1 MAEQTFRSPGF
12 FEREIDVAPVV
23 QGPTGTPAGIIG
35 TSEKGPA
42 FVPVT
47 IGTFEDFRTR
57 FGGVDPEKFGPYAV
71 REFLKH
77 RNALTY
83 LRVLGAGA
91 NDSLDDMTTT
101 KTKGTVKNAGFR
113 VNSKVEP
120 GQDSRHGG
128 TVQFIAARHYVSA
141 SESITLPMFT
151 DNSSFDTGLWAEPEY
166 VNLVRGMILT
176 PSGTRIMLLDGSG
189 QATPAHSGWLALN
202 DSARIIRTGDNKG
215 LFKLV
220 ISSSAG
226 ADFAVTDSKKG
237 IKILSCSL
245 NPSDP
250 NYLANILNTDPG
262 SFMKEQHLLYAH
274 FPVDPELAKVA
285 GGSNDVAILSGSA
298 STTSDG
304 GDTSTAFRNLY
315 GRYDT
320 RFASPT
326 TPAIISQMFGG
337 TEYDLFHFET
347 ISDGAWGNQR
357 YKLSIR
363 NLRKSDDPR
372 NLYGTFTV
380 EIRNFTDTDAA
391 PEVIESYPECN
402 LNPRSERYVAA
413 VIGDM
418 KAYYNFDAE
427 DEEERRIIVDGK
439 YPNKSTSVRV
449 VMNDAVESGMVPA
462 SALPFGFRGMEL
474 LKTSDTLTDTSTALP
489 GYGSAKAG
497 PPATQKRRLAMSIA
511 QCGLSGSILPPIPLR
526 FKVTKGEYSNTNDDG
541 VPGLPGKNE
550 VADSRFYWGV
560 QFERVPETGSISNA
574 SFKPNN
580 GSQRNELL
588 ENYAKFMGIR
598 KLDML
603 VTGSSADAFCDNKFT
618 LAKVAF
624 GNFVGASQ
632 KVTTVLVSNFT
643 ASAGQHM
650 RGAAYLRNVT
660 PDPSNYLAKDS
671 SGKLRVTLGT
681 LVNLTASVYFNRFTS
696 WAKFSTFFYGGFD
709 GLNILDVNAK
719 KMNDRS
725 ASTDTNGGANT
736 SFVSPGLVDTSG
748 NAKNIAGTGKDNNAV
763 ASYRTAVKIMT
774 DEMTVNT
781 NILALPGIRDAF
793 ITDYA
798 AQRSRD
804 YSMLMYLMDLIEYD
818 EDGNRLFDDSTAKP
832 DVQKTAEEFG
842 SRAIDN
848 SYSATYFPDVFI
860 DDPYNRRKVKV
871 PPSVP
876 AIAALAYNDKVA
888 YPWFAPAGFNRA
900 ALDMVSNVDVRL
912 NAGDRDELYD
922 TRINPIATFPREG
935 YVIFGQK
942 TLQASKSALDRVN
955 VRRLMLEVK
964 RIISNIANR
973 FVFEQN
979 TPETRSRFVGQVVP
993 LLALVQVQAGIEKF
1007 SVVMDDTNNTAEDV
1021 SANRLNGRIVVV
1033 PTRTVEFISVD
1044 FIVDTTG
1051 ASFV

>member
-23 QGPTGTPAGIIG
+23 QGPTGTPAGVIG

-77 RNALTY
+77 RNSLTY

-91 NDSLDDMTTT
+91 NDSLDDMNTT
-101 KTKGTVKNAGFR
+101 KSRGTVKNAGFALSSKSS
-113 VNSKVEP
+113 NSSID
-120 GQDSRHGG
+120 GRHQGA
-128 TVQFIAARHYVSA
+128 VQFIAARHYVSA
-141 SESITLPMFT
+141 SESVTCPMFT
-151 DNSSFDTGLWAEPEY
+151 DNGSFDTGNYTEPEY
-166 VNLVRGMILT
+166 VNLIRGMIMT
-176 PSGTRIMLLDGSG
+176 PSGTRVMVLDGSG
-189 QATPAHSGWLALN
+189 QATPAKGSFATLN
-202 DSARIIRTGDNKG
+202 DTARIIRTGDNRG
-215 LFKLV
+215 LFKIVL
-220 ISSSAG
+220 SSSDSS
-226 ADFAVTDSKKG
+226 DFAADDSRKG
-237 IKILSCSL
+237 IKILSASL
-245 NPSDP
+245 NPSSP
-250 NYLANILNTDPG
+250 FYIANILNTDP
-262 SFMKEQHLLYAH
+262 SLFLKEQHLLYAH
-274 FPVDPELAKVA
+274 FPVDPEIANVA
-285 GGSNDVAILSGSA
+285 GGANDVGILSGSA
-298 STTSDG
+298 KTSSDG
-304 GDTSTAFRNLY
+304 GLTSTAMRDLY
-315 GRYDT
+315 GRFDT
-320 RFASPT
+320 RFTTPK
-326 TPAIISQMFGG
+326 TPAIISQPFGE
-337 TEYDLFHFET
+337 TEYDLFRFET
-347 ISDGAWGNQR
+347 ISDGAWGNN
-357 YKLSIR
+357 KFKVSIR

-372 NLYGTFTV
+372 NLYGSFTV
-380 EIRNFTDTDAA
+380 EIRSFSDTDAA
-391 PEVIESYPECN
+391 PQVIESYPNCN
-402 LNPRSERYVAA
+402 LNPKSERYVAA
-413 VIGDM
+413 VIGDI

-449 VMNDAVESGMVPA
+449 VMNNAVEEGEVPA

-474 LKTSDTLTDTSTALP
+474 LKTSDTLTDRSAAL
-489 GYGSAKAG
+489 GSYGTAKAG
-497 PPATQKRRLAMSIA
+497 PPATQKRRLAHTA
-511 QCGLSGSILPPIPLR
+511 QCGLSGSILPPIPFR
-526 FKVTKGEYSNTNDDG
+526 FKVTKGQYDNTNDDG
-541 VPGLPGKNE
+541 VPGKPGKNE
-550 VADSRFYWGV
+550 VADSKFYWGV
-560 QFERVPETGSISNA
+560 KFERNPETGSIANA
-574 SFKPNN
+574 AFKPNN
-580 GSQRNELL
+580 GSKRNELI
-588 ENYAKFMGIR
+588 ENYTKFMGVN
-598 KLDML
+598 KLDL
-603 VTGSSADAFCDNKFT
+603 FVTGTSADKFCDNKFT

-650 RGAAYLRNVT
+650 RDAAYLRDGA
-660 PDPSNYLAKDS
+660 PDSSNYLIKDS
-671 SGKLRVTLGT
+671 ASKQRVTLGT
-681 LVNLTASVYFNRFTS
+681 LVNLTSSVYFNRFS
-696 WAKFSTFFYGGFD
+696 GWAKFSTFFYGGWD

-725 ASTDTNGGANT
+725 ASTDTNGGANG

-748 NAKNIAGTGKDNNAV
+748 NAKNVGGTGKDNNAV

-781 NILALPGIRDAF
+781 NILAIPGIRDAF

-798 AQRSRD
+798 AQRARD
-804 YSMLMYLMDLIEYD
+804 YSMLFYLMDLIEYD

-832 DVQKTAEEFG
+832 DVQKTSEEFSG
-842 SRAIDN
+842 RSVDN
-848 SYSATYFPDVFI
+848 NYSATYFPDIFI
-860 DDPYNRRKVKV
+860 DDPYNRRQVKV
-871 PPSVP
+871 PPSVA

-922 TRINPIATFPREG
+922 ARINPIATFPREG

-964 RIISNIANR
+964 RIVVGIANR

-993 LLALVQVQAGIEKF
+993 LLALVQAQAGIEKF
-1007 SVVMDDTNNTAEDV
+1007 SVVMDATNNTDEDV
-1021 SANRLNGRIVVV
+1021 SANRLNGKIVVV
-1033 PTRTVEFISVD
+1033 PTRTVEFIAVD

>member
-23 QGPTGTPAGIIG
+23 QGPTGTPAGVIG

-77 RNALTY
+77 RNSLTY

-91 NDSLDDMTTT
+91 NDSLDDMNTT
-101 KTKGTVKNAGFR
+101 KSRGTVKNAGFALSSKSS
-113 VNSKVEP
+113 NSSID
-120 GQDSRHGG
+120 GRHQGA
-128 TVQFIAARHYVSA
+128 VQFIAARHYVSA
-141 SESITLPMFT
+141 SESVTCPMFT
-151 DNSSFDTGLWAEPEY
+151 DNGSFDTGNYTEPEY
-166 VNLVRGMILT
+166 VNLIRGMIMT
-176 PSGTRIMLLDGSG
+176 TSGTRVMVLDGSG
-189 QATPAHSGWLALN
+189 QATPAKGSFATLN
-202 DSARIIRTGDNKG
+202 DTARIIRTGDNRG
-215 LFKLV
+215 LFKIVL
-220 ISSSAG
+220 SSSDSS
-226 ADFAVTDSKKG
+226 DFAMDDSRKG
-237 IKILSCSL
+237 IKILSASL
-245 NPSDP
+245 NPSSP
-250 NYLANILNTDPG
+250 FYIANILNTDP
-262 SFMKEQHLLYAH
+262 SLFLKEQHLLYAH
-274 FPVDPELAKVA
+274 FPVDPEIANVA
-285 GGSNDVAILSGSA
+285 GGANDVGILSGSA
-298 STTSDG
+298 KTSSDG
-304 GDTSTAFRNLY
+304 GLTSTAMRDLY
-315 GRYDT
+315 GRFDT
-320 RFASPT
+320 RFTTPK
-326 TPAIISQMFGG
+326 TPAIISQPFGE
-337 TEYDLFHFET
+337 TEYDLFRFET
-347 ISDGAWGNQR
+347 ISDGAWGNN
-357 YKLSIR
+357 KFKASIR

-372 NLYGTFTV
+372 NLYGSFTV
-380 EIRNFTDTDAA
+380 EIRSFSDTDAA
-391 PEVIESYPECN
+391 PQVIESYPNCN
-402 LNPRSERYVAA
+402 LNPKSEKYVAA
-413 VIGDM
+413 VIGDI

-449 VMNDAVESGMVPA
+449 VMNKAVEEGEVPA

-474 LKTSDTLTDTSTALP
+474 LKTSDTLTDRSAAL
-489 GYGSAKAG
+489 GSYGTAKAG
-497 PPATQKRRLAMSIA
+497 PPATQKRRLAHTA
-511 QCGLSGSILPPIPLR
+511 QCGLSGSILPPIPFR
-526 FKVTKGEYSNTNDDG
+526 FKVTKGQYDNTNDDG
-541 VPGLPGKNE
+541 VPGKPGKNE
-550 VADSRFYWGV
+550 VADSKFYWGV
-560 QFERVPETGSISNA
+560 KFERNPETGSIANA
-574 SFKPNN
+574 AFKPNN
-580 GSQRNELL
+580 GSKRNELI
-588 ENYAKFMGIR
+588 ENYTKFMGVS
-598 KLDML
+598 KLDL
-603 VTGSSADAFCDNKFT
+603 FVTGTSADKFCDNKFT

-650 RGAAYLRNVT
+650 RDAAYLRDGA
-660 PDPSNYLAKDS
+660 PDSSNYLIKDS
-671 SGKLRVTLGT
+671 ASKQRVTLGT
-681 LVNLTASVYFNRFTS
+681 LVNLTSSVYFNRFS
-696 WAKFSTFFYGGFD
+696 GWAKFSTFFYGGWD
-709 GLNILDVNAK
+709 GLNVLDVNAK

-725 ASTDTNGGANT
+725 ASTDTNGGANG

-748 NAKNIAGTGKDNNAV
+748 NAKNIGGTGKDNNAV

-781 NILALPGIRDAF
+781 NILAIPGIRDAF

-798 AQRSRD
+798 AQRARD
-804 YSMLMYLMDLIEYD
+804 YSMLFYLMDLIEYD

-832 DVQKTAEEFG
+832 DVQKTSEEFSG
-842 SRAIDN
+842 RSVDN
-848 SYSATYFPDVFI
+848 NYSATYFPDIFI
-860 DDPYNRRKVKV
+860 DDPYNRRQVKV
-871 PPSVP
+871 PPSVA

-922 TRINPIATFPREG
+922 ARINPIATFPREG

-964 RIISNIANR
+964 RIVVGIANR

-993 LLALVQVQAGIEKF
+993 LLALVQAQAGIEKF
-1007 SVVMDDTNNTAEDV
+1007 SVVMDATNNTDEDV
-1021 SANRLNGRIVVV
+1021 SANRLNGKIVVV
-1033 PTRTVEFISVD
+1033 PTRTVEFIAVD